1 MHELARVTLQNEMD
15 LILAHKRSMR
25 LGELAGLSLSAQTT
39 FATAVSEVSRHTI
52 ESDQGG
58 SLILSVETE
67 GRDKYI
73 VACLQDKGLK
83 ENRQNEGLE
92 YAKRLV
98 NRYQVSANGKESS
111 VELFYHIAPSFPID
125 IHKLDEWRKVFRNEA
140 PISAYD
146 ELKRK
151 NEQLQDLAEKV
162 KKSEAQYKTL
172 TDSLPMIIFTMDRN
186 GLLLYANEWLTKFTG
201 ESLESLNKSKW
212 KPVVHPEDYE
222 SFVLLLEN
230 PATKGTTIIKTQA
243 RLRYKRSEE
252 YLWHQISL
260 SHFSDAAEGAHYW
273 IGYIVDIHAQKVY
286 EETLK
291 DNAELKLTQEQLKDN
306 QHTLEKYIADLNH
319 SNEELQQ
326 FAFVA
331 SHDLQEPVRKLIFY
345 SDYLLNQY
353 TGSIDQR
360 GIDYLTSMQAASQRM
375 RSLIQDLLT
384 FSLINKEELKFAPVD
399 LAEVVSH
406 ALQDLEMVIEE
417 RGAVLEVGPLPSVF
431 GDARMMRQLFVN
443 IISNALKYAK
453 SDVSPV
459 IAINCKETDTG
470 MQLTFKDNGI
480 GFDEQYL
487 SQMFTLFQRLH
498 DRKTYEGTGLGLAI
512 CRKIVEIHGGKI
524 WAEGKEGEGAKFYVS
539 LPPNQTAN

>member
-52 ESDQGG
+52 ESEQGG

-67 GRDKYI
+67 GKDKYI
-73 VACLQDKGLK
+73 VACLQDKEFRDNK
-83 ENRQNEGLE
+83 QNEGLE

-98 NRYQVSANGKESS
+98 NRYQVSANGKETSI
-111 VELFYHIAPSFPID
+111 ELFYHIAPSFRID
-125 IHKLDEWRKVFRNEA
+125 VHKIDEWRRIFRNEA
-140 PISAYD
+140 PISAYE

-172 TDSLPMIIFTMDRN
+172 TDSLPMIIFTMDKK
-186 GLLLYANEWLTKFTG
+186 GQLLYANEWLTKFTG
-201 ESLESLNKSKW
+201 ESLDALNKSNW
-212 KPVVHPEDYE
+212 RSVVHPDDYE

-230 PATKGTTIIKTQA
+230 PVTKGTTIIKTQA
-243 RLRYKRSEE
+243 RLKYKRINE

-260 SHFSDAAEGAHYW
+260 SLFSETAESARYW

-291 DNAELKLTQEQLKDN
+291 DNAELKRTQQQLKDN
-306 QHTLEKYIADLNH
+306 QHTLEKYIAELNH

-360 GIDYLTSMQAASQRM
+360 GIDYLTSMQGASQRM

-384 FSLINKEELKFAPVD
+384 FSLINKEEVKFAPVD
-399 LAEVVSH
+399 LAEVASH
-406 ALQDLEMVIEE
+406 AVQDLEMVIEE

-431 GDARMMRQLFVN
+431 GDARMMRQLFEN
-443 IISNALKYAK
+443 IISNSLKYAK
-453 SDVSPV
+453 ADVQPL
-459 IAINCKETDTG
+459 IKITCAKTDTSL
-470 MQLTFKDNGI
+470 QLTFSDNGI

-512 CRKIVEIHGGKI
+512 CRKIVELHGGTI

-539 LPPNQTAN
+539 LPLNQIAN